1 MNEINITNLFK
12 QRGFRTTP
20 QRIAVFKYLC
30 ENPTHPDAD
39 EIYKS
44 VIGIHPSFS
53 KTTVYNSL
61 QSLVENGFIIK
72 INIDG
77 TRVRY
82 DANTS
87 LHGHFICNCCGKIF
101 DFDVSD
107 VQCSGLDDF
116 SVATRDV
123 YFSGLCN
130 KCK

>member
-1 MNEINITNLFK
+1 MNEIDITALFK
-12 QRGFRTTP
+12 QRGFRATP

-39 EIYKS
+39 EIYRS
-44 VIGIHPSFS
+44 VISIHPSFS

-61 QSLVENGFIIK
+61 QSLVENGFITK

-101 DFDVSD
+101 DFDVSN
-107 VQCSGLDDF
+107 VQYSGIDGF
-116 SVATRDV
+116 SVATKDV

-130 KCK
+130 ECK